1 MLKVM
6 SYMEKY
12 LPVVLMVIQL
22 VENLLGSGKGKEKKE
37 AAIDVAS
44 ALLAEAGHPI
54 TIDTEENLSKVIDS
68 SVSVL
73 NKTVWKKEKKEVEKT
88 EKKSRNR

>member
-37 AAIDVAS
+37 AAIDVTS
-44 ALLAEAGHPI
+44 KLLAESGHAI
-54 TIDTEENLSKVIDS
+54 TNDTEENLSKVIDS